1 MGFNPLRYCEGCGQ
15 IKREEFMRSESEC
28 LGCHYDSIEK
38 AKESE
43 SQEKKIGRKH
53 TGAAPKG
60 AAGLGKKEKA
70 QPRGQVRLSFT

>member
-1 MGFNPLRYCEGCGQ
+1 MDFYPLCYCERCGQ
-15 IKREEFMRSESEC
+15 IKRRDFMRSESEC

-43 SQEKKIGRKH
+43 SQKKKIGREH

-60 AAGLGKKEKA
+60 AAGLGVKEKA
-70 QPRGQVRLSFT
+70 QPRGQARLNFT